1 MAIDRNGVL
10 HIARL
15 ARLHLDDH
23 EIESL
28 RTDLA
33 QILGY
38 VDKLGELDTRDV
50 PPTAQIAVEAAPLR
64 EDERAPGLEI
74 EQALAEAPRH
84 GERAFAVPAF
94 VEES

>member
-1 MAIDRNGVL
+1 MPIDRDGIL

-15 ARLHLDDH
+15 ARLQLDEH

-28 RTDLA
+28 QKDLA

-38 VDKLGELDTRDV
+38 VEKLGELDTSGV
-50 PPTAQIAVEAAPLR
+50 PPTAHIAVEAAPLR
-64 EDERAPGLEI
+64 EDGVEPGLEI
-74 EQALAEAPRH
+74 SRALAEAPRH